1 MTATVT
7 FYDYTGSGATTETE
21 FYTGPF
27 TSLMSTDAH
36 EAGTTYQS
44 NPITVPG
51 SSSAY
56 SYERIIRA
64 KWTSTYNT
72 ISAVLFWKSAGTLSD
87 AALIIN
93 AGTSASK
100 ATPVVTASSVATSA
114 IPTTSGTALS
124 VSVSGATPNTVS
136 DYIYLQL
143 VVPSTVTTPGD
154 IGTQT
159 CTLQYDEQ

>member
-7 FYDYTGSGATTETE
+7 FYDYTSTGGNTETQLAS
-21 FYTGPF
+21 GPF
-27 TSLMSTDAH
+27 TSLMTSDSH
-36 EAGTTYQS
+36 DSGTTYQS

-51 SSSAY
+51 SSNAY
-56 SYERIIRA
+56 SYERIIAA

-72 ISAVLFWKSAGTLSD
+72 ISAVLFWKSAGSLSD

-93 AGTSASK
+93 AGTSASR
-100 ATPVVTASSVATSA
+100 ATPVITASSVATSA
-114 IPTTSGTALS
+114 IPTSSGTALS
-124 VSVSGATPNTVS
+124 VTVTGSTPNTVS
-136 DYIYLQL
+136 YYIYMQL

-159 CTLQYDEQ
+159 CTLQYDES